1 MECDVTSTESAAK
14 DANNRCF
21 VVVVLTKC
29 LSPAQRPILSGSM
42 EQGTPKQP
50 KALEKGGKG
59 CSTAAD
65 GWAPSSRQEDV
76 CALTSCKLPHS
87 TPSSPD
93 TIRLCAGPGA
103 ERSPRGYSCHSC
115 GLASQEW
122 HDIFHPA
129 GEAWVRGGPKD
140 GDSPV
145 AQGWPLVSNRELP
158 SDFRQGVSRE
168 YQQGCAM
175 PASLSSDAWKL
186 S

>member
-21 VVVVLTKC
+21 VVVVLTNC

-87 TPSSPD
+87 TPSSAD

-122 HDIFHPA
+122 HEIFHPA
-129 GEAWVRGGPKD
+129 GEAPRMEIHLLLKAGLWSATESCQVT
-140 GDSPV
+140 
-145 AQGWPLVSNRELP
+145 
-158 SDFRQGVSRE
+158 SDKE
-168 YQQGCAM
+168 
-175 PASLSSDAWKL
+175 
-186 S
+186 